1 MSQKIKCLDCKAEL
15 ELDYESYKGNKFIK
29 IDVSGAL
36 LNDDD
41 INKRIKEIEELTN
54 FNEKKNICLN
64 CLDKLIEKTEKKN
77 NLLAYEKDQFT
88 NALENLILELNS
100 TEFRNSY

>member
-1 MSQKIKCLDCKAEL
+1 MTHRVKCLDCKTEFD
-15 ELDYESYKGNKFIK
+15 LDYESYKGNVNHLIS
-29 IDVSGAL
+29 DLTGNA
-36 LNDDD
+36 NEED

-77 NLLAYEKDQFT
+77 SQLMCEKDQFT
-88 NALENLILELNS
+88 SALENLISEVNS
-100 TEFRNSY
+100 SDFSK